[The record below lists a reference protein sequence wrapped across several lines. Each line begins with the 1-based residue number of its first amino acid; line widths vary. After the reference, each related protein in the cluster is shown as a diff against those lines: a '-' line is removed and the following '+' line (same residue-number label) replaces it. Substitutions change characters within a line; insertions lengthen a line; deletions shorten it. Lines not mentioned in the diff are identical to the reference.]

1 MTTITVDQKYAE
13 VLGAFGSVQDAF
25 DLAIQ
30 RYAIEQIT
38 RKIAELRSRSEQYEA
53 KYQCDYSTFVK
64 RVATDE
70 AFVEKIESD
79 VDIAWELDLIEW
91 EFSHKGIEDWTRK
104 MKSISIHS

>member
-1 MTTITVDQKYAE
+1 MTTMTVNQKYVE
-13 VLGAFGSVQDAF
+13 VLGAFGDMQTAV

-53 KYQCDYSTFVK
+53 KYSCDYSTFVK
-64 RVATDE
+64 RIAIDE

-79 VDIAWELDLIEW
+79 VNITWELDLIEW
-91 EFSHKGIEDWTRK
+91 EFSHKGIGDWTRK
-104 MKSISIHS
+104 LQSILLG

>member
-1 MTTITVDQKYAE
+1 MTTMTVNQKYVE
-13 VLGAFGSVQDAF
+13 VLGAFGDMQTAV

-38 RKIAELRSRSEQYEA
+38 RKIAELRSRSEQYEV

-64 RVATDE
+64 RIVIDE

-79 VDIAWELDLIEW
+79 VDITWELDLIEW
-91 EFSHKGIEDWTRK
+91 EFSHKGIGDWTRK
-104 MKSISIHS
+104 LQSILLG